1 MRSIGNSI
9 KRIDGLLSK
18 QAELVGKVEQ
28 LEAGIERFLI
38 FWCKG
43 RLF

>member
-18 QAELVGKVEQ
+18 QAELVGKVEK
-28 LEAGIERFLI
+28 LEADIERFLI
-38 FWCKG
+38 
-43 RLF
+43 LI